1 MKSKTRLAIF
11 IICFLALLS
20 SAYAQS
26 DKVNQPKPWENPK
39 LSPTQRFETKISW
52 DFYEFLNNDLIP
64 LDYRNRLKSI
74 REEGNYLILLFSLQ
88 KGIEGFWKANNRPP
102 STIEEL
108 YHSAFTSVEDHLQY
122 QLKPLQ
128 NPISNKPIKIVPF
141 SNPSPGDITY
151 IYHKSYNGVN
161 NVTLIIWDK
170 KITQRNKNFAK
181 LVEENGGVVKFMYR
195 NQLFGTDYCRIISWF
210 MQPSINIQLNWCQ
223 LPGQPMVYSDKNR
236 NVLYE
241 HWGDL
246 LDGYLGLDRP
256 RTPVSMADPILEPLE
271 KALKESKEFA
281 KYSDPKLTPQERWVF
296 ISDFLQ
302 SKQPET
308 FKKMCLDQSKDSYLV
323 KLDYALFFGFQQFAK
338 QYKKLPAS
346 IVELTSSNLTIAG
359 SETKI
364 ILPENI
370 YFLRPVKQTI
380 VDVPAPGDISYFLDN
395 PANPKHGIVLVW
407 SQSPDNEEM
416 FWLQIID
423 KNFGLT
429 DFFLDPQN
437 EDFNIP
443 KNLFF
448 EYFFNSIDRVFFF
461 TIDKDGKL
469 LVEE

>member
-1 MKSKTRLAIF
+1 MKSIKLSLLVLV
-11 IICFLALLS
+11 CFLLLIG
-20 SAYAQS
+20 SAIA
-26 DKVNQPKPWENPK
+26 KVQEEDQPKPWENLK

-52 DFYEFLNNDLIP
+52 DFYEFLNNDMIP

-122 QLKPLQ
+122 QLNPLH
-128 NPISNKPIKIVPF
+128 NPITNKPIKIVPF
-141 SNPSPGDITY
+141 TNPSPGDITY
-151 IYHKSYNGVN
+151 IYHKSFNGVN

-170 KITQRNKNFAK
+170 KITQRNKDFAK
-181 LVEENGGVVKFMYR
+181 LVEENGGVVKFIYR
-195 NQLFGTDYCRIISWF
+195 NQMFGTDYCRVISWF

-223 LPGQPMVYSDKNR
+223 LPGQPMMYSDKKR
-236 NVLYE
+236 SVLYE

-246 LDGYLGLDRP
+246 LDGYQGLDRP
-256 RTPVSMADPILEPLE
+256 RPPVSMADPILEPLD
-271 KALKESKEFA
+271 KALIESKEFA

-302 SKQPET
+302 SKQPDT
-308 FKKMCLDQSKDSYLV
+308 FKKMCLEQSKDNYLV
-323 KLDYALFFGFQQFAK
+323 KIDYALYFGFQQFAK

-346 IVELTSSNLTIAG
+346 IEELTSSILTIAVA
-359 SETKI
+359 ETNI

-370 YFLRPVKQTI
+370 YFLRPLQQTT
-380 VDVPAPGDISYFLDN
+380 VDIPAPGDISYFLDN
-395 PANPKHGIVLVW
+395 PENPKHGIVLVW

-416 FWLQIID
+416 LWLQLID

-429 DFFLDPQN
+429 KLFLDPQN
-437 EDFNIP
+437 DEFTIP
-443 KNLFF
+443 KNLFY
-448 EYFFNSIDRVFFF
+448 EYFSNSIDRVFFF
-461 TIDKDGKL
+461 SIDKAGKL
-469 LVEE
+469 TVSK